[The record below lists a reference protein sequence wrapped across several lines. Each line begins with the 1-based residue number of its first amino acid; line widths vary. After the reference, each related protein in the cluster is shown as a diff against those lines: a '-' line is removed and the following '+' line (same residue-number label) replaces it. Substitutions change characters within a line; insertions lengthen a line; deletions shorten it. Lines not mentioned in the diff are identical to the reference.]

1 MNDAH
6 KIVEQVYA
14 AKEDVQAADRLIGTY
29 LPFIKAEAARFLK
42 RPPIEGHDD
51 ELSIAMMA
59 FHEAIGGYSKAAE
72 IEKRTTPQGRSGTG
86 RRIWRSYR
94 E

>member
-29 LPFIKAEAARFLK
+29 LPFIKAEAARFLNVL
-42 RPPIEGHDD
+42 P
-51 ELSIAMMA
+51 
-59 FHEAIGGYSKAAE
+59 
-72 IEKRTTPQGRSGTG
+72 
-86 RRIWRSYR
+86 
-94 E
+94 

>member
-29 LPFIKAEAARFLK
+29 LPFIKAEAARVLK
-42 RPPIEGHDD
+42 TSSHRG
-51 ELSIAMMA
+51 A
-59 FHEAIGGYSKAAE
+59 
-72 IEKRTTPQGRSGTG
+72 
-86 RRIWRSYR
+86 
-94 E
+94 